1 MLNKVKNFDNFFSL
15 YIIKNMELKNIS
27 KTIAIFARE
36 ASYKLAKMNTD
47 EKNNV
52 LISLT
57 THLRKNKAMI
67 LEANKLDIAAIK
79 ETGVEGSDSS
89 RLATMIDRLTLDDT
103 KIENII
109 IAVKKIITL
118 GDPVGS
124 YVSMA
129 QRDDGLIIGRMRAP
143 IGVIMMIYESR
154 PNVTIDAFCLCFK
167 SSNVSILRGG
177 KEAKHTNAALG
188 KCIEAALLENKLDKN
203 MCAVIDNPDRE
214 LMNYLLKESGN
225 IDMVIPRGG
234 ESLIKHV
241 LEHSTIPVVCHDK
254 GVCHLYIESDAD
266 RQTAIDIA
274 VNAKAQRTSVCNAT
288 ECILFH
294 KDFKYIKDVCAAL
307 LEKDVEIRVCSNI
320 YNMLEELSPHKK
332 VLLAAD
338 SDYGHEFLAKKVA
351 MKMVTSFDKAV
362 AHINKFG
369 SHHTDSIITNN
380 FKLTERFKKEIDS
393 AVVMI
398 NASTRLSDG
407 GEFGLG
413 AEIGISNQ
421 KLHSRGP
428 MGLADLTSVKYVVVG
443 QGHIR
448 K

>member
-1 MLNKVKNFDNFFSL
+1 
-15 YIIKNMELKNIS
+15 MELKNTS
-27 KTIAIFARE
+27 KTIATFARE
-36 ASYKLAKMNTD
+36 ASYQLAKMNAD
-47 EKNNV
+47 QKNNV
-52 LISLT
+52 LISLVK
-57 THLRKNKAMI
+57 HLRNNKAMI
-67 LEANKLDIAAIK
+67 LEANKKDINAISIPGA
-79 ETGVEGSDSS
+79 ESS
-89 RLATMIDRLTLDDT
+89 RLNTIIDRLTLDET
-103 KIENII
+103 KLENII
-109 IAVKKIITL
+109 IAVKKIVSL
-118 GDPVGS
+118 ADPVGS
-124 YVSMA
+124 YVSMHE
-129 QRDDGLIIGRMRAP
+129 RDDGLIIGRMRAP

-167 SSNVSILRGG
+167 SSNASILRGG
-177 KEAKHTNAALG
+177 KEAKHTNIAFG
-188 KCIEAALLENKLDKN
+188 KCIEEALLENKLNKYV
-203 MCAVIDNPDRE
+203 CTVIDNPDRA
-214 LMNYLLKESGN
+214 LMDCLLKESGS

-234 ESLIKHV
+234 ELLIKHV
-241 LEHSTIPVVCHDK
+241 LENSTIPVVCHDK
-254 GVCHLYIESDAD
+254 GVCHLYIESDAEKK
-266 RQTAIDIA
+266 TAVDIA

-294 KDFKYIKDVCAAL
+294 QDFKYIKDVCSAL
-307 LEKDVEIRVCSNI
+307 IEKGVELRVCQNI
-320 YNMLEELSPHKK
+320 YNMLDELANHKK
-332 VLLAAD
+332 VVLAVD

-351 MKMVTSFDKAV
+351 MKIVTSFDKAIE
-362 AHINKFG
+362 HINKFG
-369 SHHTDSIITNN
+369 SHHTDSIVTNN
-380 FKLTERFKKEIDS
+380 FILTERFKKEVDS